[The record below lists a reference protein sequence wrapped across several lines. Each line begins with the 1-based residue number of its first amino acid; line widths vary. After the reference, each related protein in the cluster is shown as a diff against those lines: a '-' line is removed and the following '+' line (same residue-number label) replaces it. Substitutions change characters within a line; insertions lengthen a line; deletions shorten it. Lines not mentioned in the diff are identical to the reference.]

1 MATTTQVS
9 VPTGTWTV
17 DPAHSS
23 VEFRV
28 KHLGIST
35 VRGTF
40 DEFEGTLEVGE
51 DTASTR
57 AHGQV
62 VASSINTNEH
72 KRDEHLRS
80 PDFFHAEVY
89 PELVFEATEI
99 TPLDEDTFAIVG
111 ELTMLGVTRPIGL
124 KAELQGTETD
134 LYGNDRV
141 GLEISGQLD
150 RGDYGMTFN
159 QALGS
164 GNLLVSDKVKLNLD
178 ISAVKQAD

>member
-57 AHGQV
+57 AYGQV
-62 VASSINTNEH
+62 IASSINTNEP

-80 PDFFHAEVY
+80 PDFFDTASF
-89 PELVFEATEI
+89 PEI
-99 TPLDEDTFAIVG
+99 TFESTAIAPIDEDTFEVTG
-111 ELTMLGVTRPIGL
+111 DLTMHGITKPITL
-124 KAELQGTETD
+124 TAELIGSEQD
-134 LYGNDRV
+134 PWGNERV
-141 GLEISGQLD
+141 GLEAIATIN
-150 RGDYGMTFN
+150 RGEWDMTFN

-164 GNLLVSDKVKLNLD
+164 GNMMVSDKVVITLD
-178 ISAVKQAD
+178 ISAVKAS